1 MPSPTLKKMNRLTI
15 LVTILIISAL
25 ASATP
30 LRAQPQAE
38 YRALLIG
45 ISDYAPAGPGGPD
58 LNYADDDAN
67 DWYFTLTSEHGW
79 RPNNIIKLIDSEA
92 SKTAIQGAIGVLA
105 GELGP
110 NDLFLL
116 FYAGHGA
123 YTPDQPP
130 LDEIDGFDEYILAHD
145 LEKIIDDELA
155 SWLTNIKAGRIVA
168 IFDSCFSGGF
178 IKSSSAGIASDMEI
192 RTLPTLEHRKLIDT
206 MNGDLAKP
214 GYIVLTACDDDEI
227 CAESSALQ
235 NGIFTYYMIE
245 GMTSHPFPADF
256 DGDSKVSAEEDYIY
270 AAPKATAFNPNQ
282 HAQQWDGIL
291 GEAELTIIYPP
302 TAPVGG
308 VLLPVNK
315 LAILAPYIGLVG
327 GFGAL
332 TAAVLKG
339 RRRK

>member
-1 MPSPTLKKMNRLTI
+1 M
-15 LVTILIISAL
+15 
-25 ASATP
+25 
-30 LRAQPQAE
+30 
-38 YRALLIG
+38 
-45 ISDYAPAGPGGPD
+45 
-58 LNYADDDAN
+58 
-67 DWYFTLTSEHGW
+67 
-79 RPNNIIKLIDSEA
+79 
-92 SKTAIQGAIGVLA
+92 
-105 GELGP
+105 GP

-130 LDEIDGFDEYILAHD
+130 LDEVDGFDEYILAHD

-155 SWLTNIKAGRIVA
+155 SWLTNMHAGRIVA

-178 IKSSSAGIASDMEI
+178 IKSSSEGIVGDAEI

-206 MNGDLAKP
+206 INGDLAKP
-214 GYIVLTACDDDEI
+214 GYIVLTACDDDET

-245 GMTSHPFPADF
+245 GMTLHTFPADF

-270 AAPKATAFNPNQ
+270 AAPRATAFNPDQ
-282 HAQQWDGIL
+282 HAQEWDGIP

-302 TAPVGG
+302 AAPVGG

-315 LAILAPYIGLVG
+315 LAIRAPYLALVG

-332 TAAVLKG
+332 TAAVLKL